1 MSAVANRSLPLRLG
15 SQRTS
20 SLKEK
25 PTEINNQLVKRVS
38 LKFDTEIVFSLALSY
53 AGLDSTVGIQCCPN
67 LTSLNISHNQLTELQ
82 GLSTLTQL
90 RRLDISHNTISSLD
104 GLAGWVGLESIKAE
118 GNKIANMNSLRL
130 SELACLPQL
139 QTLYLRELDGSNANP
154 VCSQASYKQH
164 VVSTLPGITN
174 LDGERCPRTSA
185 YMEVAGE
192 VQAARLRPPAA
203 KQYTLPVPGPFF
215 DSMAMKSVMQQI
227 SNQLIPAT
235 DVGSQK
241 LLVCAAEADS
251 NEGSSGSGGGG
262 GGSSTC
268 SAVRPS
274 SAVKDNSQMLAT
286 NGLQADSSDAVLAGP
301 AVVNLVRCIDECRML
316 GEVLD
321 QQVHHLVSAAKHAS

>member
-1 MSAVANRSLPLRLG
+1 MVL
-15 SQRTS
+15 
-20 SLKEK
+20 
-25 PTEINNQLVKRVS
+25 
-38 LKFDTEIVFSLALSY
+38 

-174 LDGERCPRTSA
+174 LDGER
-185 YMEVAGE
+185 YEI
-192 VQAARLRPPAA
+192 
-203 KQYTLPVPGPFF
+203 
-215 DSMAMKSVMQQI
+215 VMQQ
-227 SNQLIPAT
+227 PAHHSRSSSFVNMPC
-235 DVGSQK
+235 DN
-241 LLVCAAEADS
+241 LLMS
-251 NEGSSGSGGGG
+251 
-262 GGSSTC
+262 
-268 SAVRPS
+268 
-274 SAVKDNSQMLAT
+274 
-286 NGLQADSSDAVLAGP
+286 
-301 AVVNLVRCIDECRML
+301 
-316 GEVLD
+316 
-321 QQVHHLVSAAKHAS
+321 